1 MPETEAKAP
10 RLLLVES
17 DDATAEAESQALVG
31 GGFEIVRVRD
41 GQEALRIISNGHDR
55 FDLAL
60 ANLDNLGQSGLDF
73 CRSLKDDPSLNWM
86 PVMFSTKTV
95 TRDTVERVFEA
106 GADEFVGW
114 PCQPAEILVRA
125 KALLRKGQEERWL
138 VERARK
144 LAEKIA
150 ERDDELDDLRRF
162 AQDIVS
168 SLSSILLVVD
178 SNQTILFANAP
189 FLSAAH
195 AERRN
200 VVGHKLGE
208 HFDVGAAE
216 SAPNGGL
223 MRAIDMALAN
233 GQPSRLRRLSSLLR
247 AHPERMTDVT
257 VTAIDFGGMRQVLM
271 VVEDVTEQA
280 TAEAEVTQERAKLHD
295 VVNAMNAALCLIDR
309 DCKIHWQNRTFGLWF
324 GDAFGQPGLQ
334 AFLNQMKNDPD
345 WIEQVFGRGTVMH
358 RDWTVFTPTGQRAHY
373 SNIIA
378 RIKSVGGEV
387 PQALVLTQDVTEQ
400 ETRVEQLSLLRELSQ
415 ILQGTLEAERLYHV
429 ILLCVTTGHALGFNR
444 AFLFTRNRSSGTL
457 DAQMAVGPASR
468 EDAFRIWSELSAQGR
483 GLHELLRDLT
493 QLPKKESMPLF
504 PLIRN
509 LRYSLDDS
517 SEIVVRTA
525 LEKKEQ
531 VVTDAHHDPRVTQ
544 RFRQIFGSAEF
555 VSVPLIVKGAVVGVI
570 LSDNLYSGR
579 GIKDEH
585 VKLMMLFASQAALAI
600 ENAETYADLQKSLE
614 RLRQAQNQ
622 LVQGEKLA
630 TVGKMAAHVAHEIRN
645 PLSTIGGFCKTIL
658 RRPDNVER
666 VKKSAS
672 IIAEE
677 TTRLENLLKGV
688 MDFSR
693 PSAPVLKQSDLNAVV
708 EKAFGTQVEYL
719 AARNIQAS
727 LDLDRSIPEIFFD
740 ENQVMQILH
749 NLIRNAAE
757 SMQQGGTL
765 NLKTGRADDHVVL
778 SISDTGTGIPSE
790 ILDRL
795 FDPFFT
801 TKPDGT
807 GLGLAVSKKI
817 IEDHGGKI
825 EVQSTVGKGTTFILS
840 FPPTPP
846 SNALQRPLGLSPSS
860 AALVL
865 PLGVA
870 ARSS

>member
-1 MPETEAKAP
+1 VSDSDVKVP
-10 RLLLVES
+10 RLLLIEN
-17 DDATAEAESQALVG
+17 DDSTAEGESQALKD
-31 GGFEIVRVRD
+31 GGFEIVRARDIAEAMRLVGD
-41 GQEALRIISNGHDR
+41 GQPR
-55 FDLAL
+55 FDLTL
-60 ANLDNLGQSGLDF
+60 ANLDSIGQTALDF
-73 CRSLKDDPSLNWM
+73 CRSIKDDPALNWM
-86 PVMFSTKTV
+86 PVMFSTRNV
-95 TRDTVERVFEA
+95 TKDTVEKVFEA

-114 PCQPAEILVRA
+114 PSQPAEILIRA

-178 SNQTILFANAP
+178 SAQTILFANAP

-200 VVGHKLGE
+200 VVGHKLNE
-208 HFDVGAAE
+208 HFDLAA
-216 SAPNGGL
+216 ADGNPAGNL
-223 MRAIDMALAN
+223 MRAIEYALAS
-233 GQPSRLRRLSSLLR
+233 GQPSRLRRLNKLLR

-280 TAEAEVTQERAKLHD
+280 IAEAEVGQERAKLHD

-334 AFLNQMKNDPD
+334 AFLNQMRNDTE
-345 WIEQVFGRGTVMH
+345 WTEQVFGRGTVMH
-358 RDWTVFTPTGQRAHY
+358 REWTVFTPTGQRAHY

-378 RIKSVGGEV
+378 RIKSVGVEL

-415 ILQGTLEAERLYHV
+415 ILQGTLDSERLYHV

-444 AFLFTRNRSSGTL
+444 AFLFIRNRATGTL

-468 EDAFRIWSELSAQGR
+468 EDAFKIWSELSAQGR
-483 GLHELLRDLT
+483 GLHDLLRDLT

-531 VVTDAHHDPRVTQ
+531 VVTDSAHDPRVTP
-544 RFRQIFGSAEF
+544 RFRQTFGSAEF
-555 VSVPLIVKGAVVGVI
+555 VSVPLIVKGAVVGAI
-570 LSDNLYSGR
+570 LADNLYSGR

-585 VKLMMLFASQAALAI
+585 VKLMTLFASQAALAI

-645 PLSTIGGFCKTIL
+645 PLSTIGGFAKTIL
-658 RRPDNVER
+658 RRPDNLER
-666 VKKSAS
+666 VKKSAA
-672 IIAEE
+672 IIGEE

-693 PSAPVLKQSDLNAVV
+693 PSAPVLKQGDFNAVV
-708 EKAFGTQVEYL
+708 EKAFRTQVDFL
-719 AARNIQAS
+719 AARGIQS
-727 LDLDRSIPEIFFD
+727 HLDLDRSIPEIHFD
-740 ENQVMQILH
+740 ENQMMQILH
-749 NLIRNAAE
+749 NLIRNAAD
-757 SMQQGGTL
+757 SMRQGGAL
-765 NLKTGRADDHVVL
+765 GLKTGRTDDHVCL
-778 SISDTGTGIPSE
+778 AISDTGTGIPSE

-825 EVQSTVGKGTTFILS
+825 EVQSTVGKGTTFTIS
-840 FPPTPP
+840 FPPAPP
-846 SNALQRPLGLSPSS
+846 AHAQPAHASS
-860 AALVL
+860 TVL
-865 PLGVA
+865 IPLGVA
-870 ARSS
+870 PVRAG

>member
-1 MPETEAKAP
+1 MSDHDVPPPP
-10 RLLLVES
+10 RLLLLES
-17 DDATAEAESQALVG
+17 DDEVAEAESSALIG
-31 GGFEIVRVRD
+31 DGFEIVRVRD
-41 GQEALRIISNGHDR
+41 GQDALRAVADGK

-60 ANLDNLGQSGLDF
+60 VNLDNLGQSALDF
-73 CRSLKDDPSLNWM
+73 CRTLKDNPALSWM

-95 TRDTVERVFEA
+95 TKDTVGKVYAA

-114 PCQPAEILVRA
+114 PCQPQEITIRA

-138 VERARK
+138 VDRARK

-200 VVGHKLGE
+200 VVAHKLSE
-208 HFDVGAAE
+208 HFNLNAADGNP
-216 SAPNGGL
+216 AGGL
-223 MRAIDMALAN
+223 LRAIEMALTN
-233 GQPSRLRRLSSLLR
+233 GQPSRLRRLSGLLR

-280 TAEAEVTQERAKLHD
+280 IAEAEVLQERAKLHD

-345 WIEQVFGRGTVMH
+345 WIEQAFGRGQVLH
-358 RDWTVFTPTGQRAHY
+358 KDWAVFTPHGQRVHF

-378 RIKSVGGEV
+378 RIKSVGGETQ
-387 PQALVLTQDVTEQ
+387 QALILTQDDTEQ

-415 ILQGTLEAERLYHV
+415 ILQGTLQAERLYHV
-429 ILLCVTTGHALGFNR
+429 ILLCCTTGHALGFNR
-444 AFLFTRNRSSGTL
+444 AFLFTRNRAAGTL
-457 DAQMAVGPASR
+457 DAQMAVGPANR
-468 EDAFRIWSELSAQGR
+468 EDAFRIWSELSSAGR
-483 GLHELLRDLT
+483 SLHDLLRDLT
-493 QLPKKESMPLF
+493 QLPKKESMPLY

-517 SEIVVRTA
+517 SEIIVRTV

-531 VVTDAHHDPRVTQ
+531 VVTDALHDPRVSP
-544 RFRQIFGSAEF
+544 RFRQSFASAEF
-555 VSVPLIVKGAVVGVI
+555 VSVPLIVKGSVVGVI
-570 LSDNLYSGR
+570 LADNLYSGR
-579 GIKDEH
+579 GITDDH

-614 RLRQAQNQ
+614 ELRQAQNA

-645 PLSTIGGFCKTIL
+645 PLSTIGGFAQTIL
-658 RRPDNVER
+658 RKPDNIER
-666 VKKSAS
+666 VKKSAGV
-672 IIAEE
+672 IAEE
-677 TTRLENLLKGV
+677 AMRLENLLKGV

-693 PSAPVLKQSDLNAVV
+693 PSAPVLKQGDLNAIA
-708 EKAFGTQVEYL
+708 EKAFRTQYEYL
-719 AARNIQAS
+719 AARGIQAN
-727 LDLDRSIPEIFFD
+727 LDLDRSIPEIQFD

-757 SMQQGGTL
+757 SMQSGGAL
-765 NLKTGRADDHVVL
+765 NLRTGRNDDGVHL
-778 SISDTGTGIPSE
+778 SISDTGTGIPVE
-790 ILDRL
+790 ILERL

-825 EVQSTVGKGTTFILS
+825 DVQSSIGKGTTFTIH
-840 FPPTPP
+840 FAMTPRALRPRP
-846 SNALQRPLGLSPSS
+846 SAMTSGLMP
-860 AALVL
+860 V
-865 PLGVA
+865 PLGVVPVKK
-870 ARSS
+870 S

>member
-1 MPETEAKAP
+1 MSERETQAA
-10 RLLLVES
+10 RVLLLES
-17 DDATAEAESQALVG
+17 DDEVAQAETAALQDD
-31 GGFEIVRVRD
+31 GFEIVRARD
-41 GQEALRIISNGHDR
+41 GAEALKAITSGK

-60 ANLDNLGQSGLDF
+60 VNLDNLGQSALNF
-73 CRSLKDDPSLNWM
+73 CRNLKDNPALNWM
-86 PVMFSTKTV
+86 PVMFSTKTI
-95 TRDTVERVFEA
+95 TKDTVEKVYAA

-114 PCQPAEILVRA
+114 PCQPQEMTIRA
-125 KALLRKGQEERWL
+125 KALLRKGQEDRWL
-138 VERARK
+138 VDRARK

-200 VVGHKLGE
+200 VVAHKLSE
-208 HFDVGAAE
+208 HFNLNAADANP
-216 SAPNGGL
+216 SGGL
-223 MRAIDMALAN
+223 NRAVDIALSN
-233 GQPSRLRRLSSLLR
+233 GQPSRLRRLNGLLR

-280 TAEAEVTQERAKLHD
+280 IAEAEVLQERAKLHD

-334 AFLNQMKNDPD
+334 TFITQMRNDPD
-345 WIEQVFGRGTVMH
+345 WIEQVFGRGQVIH
-358 RDWTVFTPTGQRAHY
+358 KDWSVFTPHGQRVHF

-378 RIKSVGGEV
+378 RIKSVGGETQ
-387 PQALVLTQDVTEQ
+387 QALVLTQDVTEQ

-415 ILQGTLEAERLYHV
+415 ILQGTLQAERLYHV
-429 ILLCVTTGHALGFNR
+429 ILLCCTTGHALGFNR
-444 AFLFTRNRSSGTL
+444 AFLFTRNRVAGTL
-457 DAQMAVGPASR
+457 DAQMAVGPANR
-468 EDAFRIWSELSAQGR
+468 EDAFRIWSELSSAGR
-483 GLHELLRDLT
+483 SLHDLLRDLT

-517 SEIVVRTA
+517 SEIIVRTV

-531 VVTDAHHDPRVTQ
+531 VVTDATRDPRVTA
-544 RFRQIFGSAEF
+544 RFRQSFGSAEF

-570 LSDNLYSGR
+570 LADNLYSGR
-579 GIKDEH
+579 GITDDH

-600 ENAETYADLQKSLE
+600 ENSETYADLQKSLE
-614 RLRQAQNQ
+614 ELRHAQNA

-645 PLSTIGGFCKTIL
+645 PLSTIGGFAQTIL
-658 RRPDNVER
+658 RKPDNIER
-666 VKKSAS
+666 VKKSAGV
-672 IIAEE
+672 IAEE
-677 TTRLENLLKGV
+677 AMRLENLLKGV

-693 PSAPVLKQSDLNAVV
+693 PSAPVLKPGDMNAIA
-708 EKAFGTQVEYL
+708 EKAFRTQVDFL
-719 AARNIQAS
+719 ATRGILAH
-727 LDLDRSIPEIFFD
+727 LDLDRSIPEVDFD

-749 NLIRNAAE
+749 NLIRNAAD
-757 SMQQGGTL
+757 SMQTGGSL
-765 NLKTGRADDHVVL
+765 NLKTFLHDDGVCF
-778 SISDTGTGIPSE
+778 SISDTGTGIPAD

-825 EVQSTVGKGTTFILS
+825 EVQSVVGKGTTFTICFSTNPHAPMLR
-840 FPPTPP
+840 PP
-846 SNALQRPLGLSPSS
+846 SQSS
-860 AALVL
+860 IMLV

-870 ARSS
+870 PAKKP

>member
-1 MPETEAKAP
+1 VSEREAQVP

-17 DDATAEAESQALVG
+17 DDTVAQAEYAALTDD
-31 GGFEIVRVRD
+31 GFEIMRVRTAD
-41 GQEALRIISNGHDR
+41 EATRLVTGGK

-60 ANLDNLGQSGLDF
+60 VNFDDLGQSALDF
-73 CRSLKDDPSLNWM
+73 CRSLKDNPVLNWM
-86 PVMFSTKTV
+86 PVMFW
-95 TRDTVERVFEA
+95 TRTISKETIDKVYAA
-106 GADEFVGW
+106 GADEFVSR
-114 PCQPAEILVRA
+114 PCQAHEMTIRA
-125 KALLRKGQEERWL
+125 RALLRKGQEERWL
-138 VERARK
+138 VDRARK

-200 VVGHKLGE
+200 VVAHKLSE
-208 HFDVGAAE
+208 HFNLQAADGNPAGGLVRAIE
-216 SAPNGGL
+216 SAL
-223 MRAIDMALAN
+223 TN
-233 GQPSRLRRLSSLLR
+233 GQPSRLRRLNGLLR

-271 VVEDVTEQA
+271 VVEDVTEQSI
-280 TAEAEVTQERAKLHD
+280 AEAEVLQERAKLHD

-309 DCKIHWQNRTFGLWF
+309 DGKIHWQNRTFGLWF

-345 WIEQVFGRGTVMH
+345 WIEQVYGRGQVIH
-358 RDWTVFTPTGQRAHY
+358 KDWSVFTPHGQRVHFA
-373 SNIIA
+373 NIIA
-378 RIKSVGGEV
+378 RIKSVGGEA
-387 PQALVLTQDVTEQ
+387 PQALVLTQDATEQ

-415 ILQGTLEAERLYHV
+415 ILQGTLQAERLYHV
-429 ILLCVTTGHALGFNR
+429 ILLCCTTGHALGFNR
-444 AFLFTRNRSSGTL
+444 AFLFTRNRATGTI

-468 EDAFRIWSELSAQGR
+468 EDAFRIWSELSSAGR
-483 GLHELLRDLT
+483 SLHDLLRDLT
-493 QLPKKESMPLF
+493 QLPKKESMPLY

-517 SEIVVRTA
+517 SEIIVRTA

-531 VVTDAHHDPRVTQ
+531 VVTDSTHDPRVTP
-544 RFRQIFGSAEF
+544 RFRQSFGSAEF

-570 LSDNLYSGR
+570 LADNLYSGR
-579 GIKDEH
+579 GITDDH

-614 RLRQAQNQ
+614 ELRHAQNA

-645 PLSTIGGFCKTIL
+645 PLSTIGGFAQTIL
-658 RRPDNVER
+658 RKPDNIER
-666 VKKSAS
+666 VKKSAGV
-672 IIAEE
+672 IAEE
-677 TTRLENLLKGV
+677 AMRLENLLKGV

-693 PSAPVLKQSDLNAVV
+693 PSAPVMKLGDLNAIA
-708 EKAFGTQVEYL
+708 EKAFRTQVEFL
-719 AARNIQAS
+719 GARGIHAH
-727 LDLDRSIPEIFFD
+727 LDIDRSIPEIQFD

-749 NLIRNAAE
+749 NLLRNAAE
-757 SMQQGGTL
+757 SMQAGGAL
-765 NLKTGRADDHVVL
+765 DLKTFRTDDAVCF
-778 SISDTGTGIPSE
+778 SISDTGTGIPPD

-817 IEDHGGKI
+817 IEDHGGKV
-825 EVQSTVGKGTTFILS
+825 EVQSTLGKGTTFTIC
-840 FPPTPP
+840 FPTKENPSKIRLPTP
-846 SNALQRPLGLSPSS
+846 SQTAI
-860 AALVL
+860 LV

-870 ARSS
+870 PVKKI